1 MSDTLP
7 YNYGPVDPL
16 ASAFRYTTLALM
28 KGRLNIPIADTT
40 KDADLTQAG
49 IAAEYA
55 IDVSLGRSF
64 PDGPGVPDESEP
76 GPVQGIPEAVKVA
89 ALQTAIAVYKE
100 ADAPVGTAGSDDFF
114 GAIEVQD
121 IARRIVERSI
131 TLRGFKVDA
140 GFGVA

>member
-1 MSDTLP
+1 MTLP
-7 YNYGPVDPL
+7 FDFGTVDPL
-16 ASAFRYTTLALM
+16 ASALRYTTLDLI
-28 KGRLNIPIADTT
+28 KGRLNIPTADTT
-40 KDADLTQAG
+40 KDLDLTQAG

-64 PDGPGVPDESEP
+64 PDGPGVPDVSEP
-76 GPVQGIPEAVKVA
+76 GPVQGIPEAVKTA
-89 ALQTAIAVYKE
+89 ALQTSIAVYKE
-100 ADAPVGTAGSDDFF
+100 ADAPTGTAGSEDFF

-131 TLRGFKVDA
+131 VLRGFKISA